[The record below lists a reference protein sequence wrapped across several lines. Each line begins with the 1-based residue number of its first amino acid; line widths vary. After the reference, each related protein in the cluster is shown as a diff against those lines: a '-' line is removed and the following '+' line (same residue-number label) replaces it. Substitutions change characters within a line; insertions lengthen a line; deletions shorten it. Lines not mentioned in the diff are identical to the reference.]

1 MSTARL
7 DHFAATG
14 TGETFSSIHLADG
27 KRITVQAGPGAYC
40 LPCPKGG
47 SGPHSVPKDYAGPY
61 THLEV
66 YLDEGVEPGDG
77 DGWELEDS
85 IELWLTSGDEPVK
98 GRLFYEVPVEDVR
111 ALIEEHGGERAEQ
124 GSEKEGE

>member
-1 MSTARL
+1 MSTTRL
-7 DHFAATG
+7 DHFAAYG

-27 KRITVQAGPGAYC
+27 KRITVQAGPGASC
-40 LPCPKGG
+40 LPCPGN
-47 SGPHSVPKDYAGPY
+47 SGPYGKPRDYAGPY

-66 YLDEGVEPGDG
+66 YLDEGVEPTDS
-77 DGWELEDS
+77 DGWELEGA

-111 ALIEEHGGERAEQ
+111 ALIEEHGGERPQQDA
-124 GSEKEGE
+124 